1 MLMLVHGYIAHLLL
15 KIGIGVGFMARFV
28 AAVLQTRQD
37 WSFIVPLSTTIHNA
51 ISIIISRKLC
61 CMYQTVVF
69 SA

>member
-1 MLMLVHGYIAHLLL
+1 MLVQGYITHLLL

-51 ISIIISRKLC
+51 ISIIK
-61 CMYQTVVF
+61 Q
-69 SA
+69 